1 MNTSPATAPASASVS
16 TLRAVEYAYTA
27 YPAVDISRA
36 RAFYENVCGLRPSQV
51 WEDADHAWVEYDLA
65 GHTLALVA
73 GVPGWRPCADGASI
87 ALEVEDFDAAM
98 SALRTAG
105 AAVAMEPSEFPGC
118 RMAVVRDP
126 EGNSLVIHRRK
137 NVGHSAA

>member
-1 MNTSPATAPASASVS
+1 MNTSTSTGTAPA
-16 TLRAVEYAYTA
+16 LRALEYAYTA
-27 YPAVDISRA
+27 YPALDISRA
-36 RAFYENVCGLRPSQV
+36 RAFYENVCGLPPSQV
-51 WEDADHAWVEYDLA
+51 WEETDHAWVEYDLA
-65 GHTLALVA
+65 GHTLALVT

-98 SALRTAG
+98 SALRAAG
-105 AAVAMEPSEFPGC
+105 AAVVMEPGEFPGC

-137 NVGHSAA
+137 QSGLAPA